1 MKKKGRKA
9 LTRTKKLVIISLF
22 VSQAIVLSIFERMI
36 PINFA
41 VPGAK
46 LGLANIVT
54 ILSLYIF
61 GLRETILIV
70 LLRTFMA
77 SVFGGTLL
85 TFLYSVSGA
94 LISLLVM
101 YLFKK
106 IPKDKFTIVGI
117 SVFGSISHNI
127 GQIIMAVLI
136 IQSINIAMYLPML
149 IIISIPTGLFVG
161 YSSKKLL
168 EYLNKIKY
176 FKNVHNLD
184 SLNSLYDRV

>member
-1 MKKKGRKA
+1 MKKKERKA

-22 VSQAIVLSIFERMI
+22 VSQAIVLSIVERMI

-46 LGLANIVT
+46 LGLANIIT

-85 TFLYSVSGA
+85 TFLYSLSGA

-101 YLFKK
+101 YLLKK
-106 IPKDKFTIVGI
+106 LPKDKFTIVGI

-127 GQIIMAVLI
+127 GQIIMAVFI
-136 IQSINIAMYLPML
+136 IQSINIALYLPML
-149 IIISIPTGLFVG
+149 ITISIPTGLFVG
-161 YSSKKLL
+161 YSSKKMLK
-168 EYLNKIKY
+168 YLNKIKF
-176 FKNVHNLD
+176 FKNIHNLD
-184 SLNSLYDRV
+184 SLKSV

>member
-1 MKKKGRKA
+1 
-9 LTRTKKLVIISLF
+9 
-22 VSQAIVLSIFERMI
+22 MI

-70 LLRTFMA
+70 SLRTFMA

-101 YLFKK
+101 YLLKK
-106 IPKDKFTIVGI
+106 LPEDKFTIVGI
-117 SVFGSISHNI
+117 SVFGSISHNL

-136 IQSINIAMYLPML
+136 IRSLNIALYLPML

-161 YSSKKLL
+161 YTSKKLL
-168 EYLNKIKY
+168 GYLKKIELLKDKHSLESLKIK
-176 FKNVHNLD
+176 NHI
-184 SLNSLYDRV
+184 

>member
-1 MKKKGRKA
+1 M
-9 LTRTKKLVIISLF
+9 TRTKKVVIISLF

-101 YLFKK
+101 YLLKK

-136 IQSINIAMYLPML
+136 IQSINIAFYLPML

-161 YSSKKLL
+161 FSSKKLL
-168 EYLNKIKY
+168 ENLNKIKLL
-176 FKNVHNLD
+176 NNAHNLD
-184 SLNSLYDRV
+184 SLNSV

>member
-1 MKKKGRKA
+1 M
-9 LTRTKKLVIISLF
+9 TRTKKIVIISLF
-22 VSQAIVLSIFERMI
+22 VSQAIVLSILERMI
-36 PINFA
+36 PINFV

-85 TFLYSVSGA
+85 TFLYSISGA

-101 YLFKK
+101 YLLKRL
-106 IPKDKFTIVGI
+106 PKDKFTIVGI
-117 SVFGSISHNI
+117 SVFGAISHNI

-136 IQSINIAMYLPML
+136 IQSLNITLYLPML

-161 YSSKKLL
+161 YSSKKLFK
-168 EYLNKIKY
+168 YLNKIELL
-176 FKNVHNLD
+176 NNMANLTI
-184 SLNSLYDRV
+184 

>member
-1 MKKKGRKA
+1 M
-9 LTRTKKLVIISLF
+9 TRTKKLVIISLF

-54 ILSLYIF
+54 IISIYIF

-77 SVFGGTLL
+77 SVFGGTFL

-94 LISLLVM
+94 LISLVVM
-101 YLFKK
+101 YLLKK
-106 IPKDKFTIVGI
+106 IPKEEFTIVGI

-127 GQIIMAVLI
+127 GQVIMAVLI
-136 IQSINIAMYLPML
+136 IKNINIALYLPVL

-161 YSSKKLL
+161 YSSKKMLK
-168 EYLNKIKY
+168 YLSKTKFLRTCII
-176 FKNVHNLD
+176 
-184 SLNSLYDRV
+184 